1 MIREPL
7 LARVNLSK
15 LQDVKALE
23 AITLTVYLHG
33 FGLGQIDMLGLL
45 VLLDLVKIFLVGI
58 VGLKMKINLG
68 WTWRKINLSWTCGE
82 NK

>member
-7 LARVNLSK
+7 LAHVKLSK

-45 VLLDLVKIFLVGI
+45 VLVKISWLELLDLRWK
-58 VGLKMKINLG
+58 
-68 WTWRKINLSWTCGE
+68 
-82 NK
+82 

>member
-7 LARVNLSK
+7 FAHVKLSK

-45 VLLDLVKIFLVGI
+45 VLVKNFLVGI
-58 VGLKMKINLG
+58 VGLKVKINLG
-68 WTWRKINLSWTCGE
+68 WTWRKIKLSWTCGE